1 MSQAVL
7 LAAALIQSMPSHH
20 LPVVPPTQTL
30 GSWAVGPIR
39 CAGGEE
45 IATAPRRP
53 WGVLLWGVPP
63 LQPATFQFGID
74 ASGRTHS
81 IRRVGAAAPPFGSD
95 LEPALAATR
104 FDAGKVRTEC
114 MITYEPSS
122 APLDQAPVPDLMS
135 YSVSPFTGQLPQAGW
150 DRIRAAG
157 NCLDAPRPQP
167 LVRVLPDFSKLPRTP
182 GVKDWSMIDY
192 DTDAQ
197 GRPVRAIVS
206 HSTGNK
212 ALDEA
217 SVKAIKES
225 RFTGGARTG
234 CRYPFWT
241 RAAKLEAPTI
251 PDDVAAPPEGVTCQ
265 RPYSYATAPRLTY
278 PEPYRRRMIEGW
290 AVVSF
295 DVAPWGE
302 IGNVK
307 VVASQPTEEFGTHA
321 VQVMRTAKFNAAPSG
336 VSGCIERVIFKLG
349 PDGTKPLEGA
359 EPNPVY

>member
-1 MSQAVL
+1 
-7 LAAALIQSMPSHH
+7 
-20 LPVVPPTQTL
+20 
-30 GSWAVGPIR
+30 
-39 CAGGEE
+39 
-45 IATAPRRP
+45 
-53 WGVLLWGVPP
+53 
-63 LQPATFQFGID
+63 
-74 ASGRTHS
+74 
-81 IRRVGAAAPPFGSD
+81 
-95 LEPALAATR
+95 
-104 FDAGKVRTEC
+104 
-114 MITYEPSS
+114 
-122 APLDQAPVPDLMS
+122 
-135 YSVSPFTGQLPQAGW
+135 
-150 DRIRAAG
+150 
-157 NCLDAPRPQP
+157 
-167 LVRVLPDFSKLPRTP
+167 LVRVLPDFSKLPKTP

-251 PDDVAAPPEGVTCQ
+251 SDDVAAAPEGATCQ
-265 RPYSYATAPRLTY
+265 RPYPYATAPRLTY

-321 VQVMRTAKFNAAPSG
+321 VQVIRTAKFNAAPSG

-349 PDGTKPLEGA
+349 ADGTKPLEGA